1 MERKNAYKLREKFFK
16 RLFILSDYSKKIIS
30 GLSGL
35 CNFIFSVSTVFF
47 IALFFFHIGFF
58 QPELYTFN
66 ITETYKIAFLALFLS
81 KTILEI
87 FRLKKRKVF
96 MWIFDIT
103 VFLFGLGIFYFNFK
117 TGIEMNQYN
126 SLFIGKAPI
135 ILISVIL
142 ILTEFNKLLGLI
154 NSFNIPPALLFV
166 LSFLLVILVGSGLL
180 MLPKAHTQYISYL
193 DALFTSTSAVCVTG
207 LIVLDTAT
215 AFTTLGKI
223 IILSLIQIGALG
235 IMTFTGFFSYIF
247 TGSVSFR
254 ERILLRDILSSE
266 NLSNLFKI
274 LSKILLITF
283 LIEIIGAFIIYI
295 NLSGDFENKF
305 FFSIFH
311 SISAFCNAGFSTL
324 SQGLFTVEV
333 RANYNIHMMVAML
346 IILGGIGFPVLL
358 SIYRYLK
365 HLIVSVIRR
374 FQHKKII
381 FVKSTNINTSL
392 VLTTT
397 IILLAVGMLMYYFL
411 EKDTS
416 LSNMSSYQKMVV
428 TFFGSVSA
436 RTAGFNVA
444 DISRWS
450 YPTIFFMM
458 FLMWVGASPGSTG
471 GGIKTTTF
479 AVALRATFS
488 FVRGKKHL
496 EIRHREIGSSTLIR
510 VLVII
515 TLSIIVIL
523 LGFMGLLIT
532 DPTKNPVHLL
542 FESFSAFGTVGLSLV
557 NTSTLNEN
565 SKWII
570 IFLMFIGRVGPLTLL
585 SGILVSYR
593 KQYYKYPVQD
603 VIIN

>member
-126 SLFIGKAPI
+126 SLFIWKGPI

-142 ILTEFNKLLGLI
+142 FLTEFNKLLGLI